1 MLKSIQ
7 NIFKRKE
14 NESAVD
20 SKKSEQELA
29 YASLLIEVINSD
41 NKFDDR
47 ERDKLLEI
55 LSNKLDIHKEELD
68 NFTELAQKKSED
80 STSLY
85 EFTREINDQ
94 YEYEEKVSLITD
106 LWGIAYSDG
115 KLDKYED
122 YVIRKIADRIYVS
135 HADFIKSKLKAME
148 RAIANQCSKLCQLYW
163 MEGLFHLPL
172 GCNIAVVIALVTEPV
187 DPGIQI
193 FQKFQIFQKSRFEVN
208 FLLQKQW
215 FCDFRNPDF
224 FVFLSKTKK
233 SGF

>member
-14 NESAVD
+14 NESPVD
-20 SKKSEQELA
+20 SKKSEQELT

-41 NKFDDR
+41 NNFDDR

-55 LSNKLDIHKEELD
+55 LSSKLDIHKEELD

-122 YVIRKIADRIYVS
+122 YVIRKIADLIYVR
-135 HADFIKSKLKAME
+135 HADFIKSKLKVKN
-148 RAIANQCSKLCQLYW
+148 AIS
-163 MEGLFHLPL
+163 P
-172 GCNIAVVIALVTEPV
+172 
-187 DPGIQI
+187 
-193 FQKFQIFQKSRFEVN
+193 
-208 FLLQKQW
+208 
-215 FCDFRNPDF
+215 
-224 FVFLSKTKK
+224 
-233 SGF
+233 

>member
-20 SKKSEQELA
+20 SKKNEQELT

-47 ERDKLLEI
+47 ERGKLLEI
-55 LSNKLDIHKEELD
+55 LSSKLDIHKEELD

-122 YVIRKIADRIYVS
+122 YVIRKIADLIYVS
-135 HADFIKSKLKAME
+135 HADFIKSKIKVKN
-148 RAIANQCSKLCQLYW
+148 AIS
-163 MEGLFHLPL
+163 P
-172 GCNIAVVIALVTEPV
+172 
-187 DPGIQI
+187 
-193 FQKFQIFQKSRFEVN
+193 
-208 FLLQKQW
+208 
-215 FCDFRNPDF
+215 
-224 FVFLSKTKK
+224 
-233 SGF
+233 

>member
-55 LSNKLDIHKEELD
+55 LSSKLDIQKEELD

-122 YVIRKIADRIYVS
+122 YVIRKIANLIYVS
-135 HADFIKSKLKAME
+135 HTDFIKSKLKAKN
-148 RAIANQCSKLCQLYW
+148 AINL
-163 MEGLFHLPL
+163 
-172 GCNIAVVIALVTEPV
+172 
-187 DPGIQI
+187 
-193 FQKFQIFQKSRFEVN
+193 
-208 FLLQKQW
+208 
-215 FCDFRNPDF
+215 
-224 FVFLSKTKK
+224 
-233 SGF
+233 

>member
-1 MLKSIQ
+1 MIKSIQ

-14 NESAVD
+14 NESVVD
-20 SKKSEQELA
+20 SKKSEQELT

-55 LSNKLDIHKEELD
+55 LSSKLDIQKEELD

-122 YVIRKIADRIYVS
+122 YVIRKIADLIYVS
-135 HADFIKSKLKAME
+135 HTDFIKSKLKVKN
-148 RAIANQCSKLCQLYW
+148 AIYL
-163 MEGLFHLPL
+163 
-172 GCNIAVVIALVTEPV
+172 
-187 DPGIQI
+187 
-193 FQKFQIFQKSRFEVN
+193 
-208 FLLQKQW
+208 
-215 FCDFRNPDF
+215 
-224 FVFLSKTKK
+224 
-233 SGF
+233 

>member
-55 LSNKLDIHKEELD
+55 LSHKLDIHKEELD

-122 YVIRKIADRIYVS
+122 YVIRKIADLIYVS
-135 HADFIKSKLKAME
+135 HADFIKSKLKVKNT
-148 RAIANQCSKLCQLYW
+148 INL
-163 MEGLFHLPL
+163 
-172 GCNIAVVIALVTEPV
+172 
-187 DPGIQI
+187 
-193 FQKFQIFQKSRFEVN
+193 
-208 FLLQKQW
+208 
-215 FCDFRNPDF
+215 
-224 FVFLSKTKK
+224 
-233 SGF
+233 

>member
-14 NESAVD
+14 NESPVD
-20 SKKSEQELA
+20 SKKSDQELT

-55 LSNKLDIHKEELD
+55 LSSKLDIHKEELD

-122 YVIRKIADRIYVS
+122 YVIRKIADLIYVS
-135 HADFIKSKLKAME
+135 HADFIKSKLKVKN
-148 RAIANQCSKLCQLYW
+148 AIS
-163 MEGLFHLPL
+163 P
-172 GCNIAVVIALVTEPV
+172 
-187 DPGIQI
+187 
-193 FQKFQIFQKSRFEVN
+193 
-208 FLLQKQW
+208 
-215 FCDFRNPDF
+215 
-224 FVFLSKTKK
+224 
-233 SGF
+233 

>member
-14 NESAVD
+14 NESVVD
-20 SKKSEQELA
+20 SKKSEQELT

-55 LSNKLDIHKEELD
+55 LSSKLDIQKEELD
-68 NFTELAQKKSED
+68 NFTELAQKKTED

-122 YVIRKIADRIYVS
+122 YVIRKIADLIYVS
-135 HADFIKSKLKAME
+135 HTDFIKSKLKVKN
-148 RAIANQCSKLCQLYW
+148 AINL
-163 MEGLFHLPL
+163 
-172 GCNIAVVIALVTEPV
+172 
-187 DPGIQI
+187 
-193 FQKFQIFQKSRFEVN
+193 
-208 FLLQKQW
+208 
-215 FCDFRNPDF
+215 
-224 FVFLSKTKK
+224 
-233 SGF
+233 

>member
-55 LSNKLDIHKEELD
+55 LSSKLDIQKEELD

-122 YVIRKIADRIYVS
+122 YVIRKIADLIYVS
-135 HADFIKSKLKAME
+135 HTDFIKSKLKVKN
-148 RAIANQCSKLCQLYW
+148 AIYL
-163 MEGLFHLPL
+163 
-172 GCNIAVVIALVTEPV
+172 
-187 DPGIQI
+187 
-193 FQKFQIFQKSRFEVN
+193 
-208 FLLQKQW
+208 
-215 FCDFRNPDF
+215 
-224 FVFLSKTKK
+224 
-233 SGF
+233 

>member
-47 ERDKLLEI
+47 ERGKLLEI
-55 LSNKLDIHKEELD
+55 LSSKLDIQKEELD

-122 YVIRKIADRIYVS
+122 YVIRKIADLIYVS
-135 HADFIKSKLKAME
+135 HTDFIKSKLKVKN
-148 RAIANQCSKLCQLYW
+148 AIYL
-163 MEGLFHLPL
+163 
-172 GCNIAVVIALVTEPV
+172 
-187 DPGIQI
+187 
-193 FQKFQIFQKSRFEVN
+193 
-208 FLLQKQW
+208 
-215 FCDFRNPDF
+215 
-224 FVFLSKTKK
+224 
-233 SGF
+233 

>member
-14 NESAVD
+14 NESVVD
-20 SKKSEQELA
+20 SKKSEQELT

-55 LSNKLDIHKEELD
+55 LSSKLDIQKEELD

-85 EFTREINDQ
+85 EFTREINNQ

-122 YVIRKIADRIYVS
+122 YVIRKIADLIYVS
-135 HADFIKSKLKAME
+135 HADFIKSKLKVKNT
-148 RAIANQCSKLCQLYW
+148 INL
-163 MEGLFHLPL
+163 
-172 GCNIAVVIALVTEPV
+172 
-187 DPGIQI
+187 
-193 FQKFQIFQKSRFEVN
+193 
-208 FLLQKQW
+208 
-215 FCDFRNPDF
+215 
-224 FVFLSKTKK
+224 
-233 SGF
+233 

>member
-55 LSNKLDIHKEELD
+55 LSSKLDIHKEELD
-68 NFTELAQKKSED
+68 NFTELAQKKTED

-122 YVIRKIADRIYVS
+122 YVIRKIADLIYVS
-135 HADFIKSKLKAME
+135 HADFIKSKLKVKN
-148 RAIANQCSKLCQLYW
+148 AIS
-163 MEGLFHLPL
+163 P
-172 GCNIAVVIALVTEPV
+172 
-187 DPGIQI
+187 
-193 FQKFQIFQKSRFEVN
+193 
-208 FLLQKQW
+208 
-215 FCDFRNPDF
+215 
-224 FVFLSKTKK
+224 
-233 SGF
+233 

>member
-41 NKFDDR
+41 NNFDDR

-55 LSNKLDIHKEELD
+55 LSSKLDIHKEELD
-68 NFTELAQKKSED
+68 NFTELAQKQSED

-122 YVIRKIADRIYVS
+122 YVIRKIADLIYVS
-135 HADFIKSKLKAME
+135 HADFIKSKLKVKN
-148 RAIANQCSKLCQLYW
+148 AINL
-163 MEGLFHLPL
+163 
-172 GCNIAVVIALVTEPV
+172 
-187 DPGIQI
+187 
-193 FQKFQIFQKSRFEVN
+193 
-208 FLLQKQW
+208 
-215 FCDFRNPDF
+215 
-224 FVFLSKTKK
+224 
-233 SGF
+233 

>member
-14 NESAVD
+14 NESVVD
-20 SKKSEQELA
+20 SKKSEQELT

-55 LSNKLDIHKEELD
+55 LSSKLDIQKEELD

-122 YVIRKIADRIYVS
+122 YVIRKIADLIYVS
-135 HADFIKSKLKAME
+135 HADFIKSKLKVKNT
-148 RAIANQCSKLCQLYW
+148 INL
-163 MEGLFHLPL
+163 
-172 GCNIAVVIALVTEPV
+172 
-187 DPGIQI
+187 
-193 FQKFQIFQKSRFEVN
+193 
-208 FLLQKQW
+208 
-215 FCDFRNPDF
+215 
-224 FVFLSKTKK
+224 
-233 SGF
+233 

>member
-14 NESAVD
+14 NESPVD
-20 SKKSEQELA
+20 SKKSEQELT

-41 NKFDDR
+41 NNFDDR

-55 LSNKLDIHKEELD
+55 LSSKLDIHKEELN
-68 NFTELAQKKSED
+68 NFTKLAQKKSED

-85 EFTREINDQ
+85 ELTREINDQ

-122 YVIRKIADRIYVS
+122 YVIRKIADLIYVS
-135 HADFIKSKLKAME
+135 HADFIKSKLKVKNT
-148 RAIANQCSKLCQLYW
+148 INL
-163 MEGLFHLPL
+163 
-172 GCNIAVVIALVTEPV
+172 
-187 DPGIQI
+187 
-193 FQKFQIFQKSRFEVN
+193 
-208 FLLQKQW
+208 
-215 FCDFRNPDF
+215 
-224 FVFLSKTKK
+224 
-233 SGF
+233 

>member
-55 LSNKLDIHKEELD
+55 LSSKLDIHKEELD
-68 NFTELAQKKSED
+68 SFTELAQKQSED

-122 YVIRKIADRIYVS
+122 YVIRKIADLIYVS
-135 HADFIKSKLKAME
+135 HADFIKSKLKIKN
-148 RAIANQCSKLCQLYW
+148 AIS
-163 MEGLFHLPL
+163 P
-172 GCNIAVVIALVTEPV
+172 
-187 DPGIQI
+187 
-193 FQKFQIFQKSRFEVN
+193 
-208 FLLQKQW
+208 
-215 FCDFRNPDF
+215 
-224 FVFLSKTKK
+224 
-233 SGF
+233 

>member
-55 LSNKLDIHKEELD
+55 LSSKLEIQKEELD

-122 YVIRKIADRIYVS
+122 YVIRKIADLIYVS
-135 HADFIKSKLKAME
+135 HTDFIKSKLKVKN
-148 RAIANQCSKLCQLYW
+148 AINL
-163 MEGLFHLPL
+163 
-172 GCNIAVVIALVTEPV
+172 
-187 DPGIQI
+187 
-193 FQKFQIFQKSRFEVN
+193 
-208 FLLQKQW
+208 
-215 FCDFRNPDF
+215 
-224 FVFLSKTKK
+224 
-233 SGF
+233 

>member
-47 ERDKLLEI
+47 ERGKLLEI
-55 LSNKLDIHKEELD
+55 LGNKLDIHKEELD

-122 YVIRKIADRIYVS
+122 YVIRKIADLIYVS
-135 HADFIKSKLKAME
+135 HADFIKSKLKVKNT
-148 RAIANQCSKLCQLYW
+148 INL
-163 MEGLFHLPL
+163 
-172 GCNIAVVIALVTEPV
+172 
-187 DPGIQI
+187 
-193 FQKFQIFQKSRFEVN
+193 
-208 FLLQKQW
+208 
-215 FCDFRNPDF
+215 
-224 FVFLSKTKK
+224 
-233 SGF
+233 

>member
-14 NESAVD
+14 NESVVD
-20 SKKSEQELA
+20 SKKSEQELT

-55 LSNKLDIHKEELD
+55 LSSKLDIHKEELD

-122 YVIRKIADRIYVS
+122 YVIRKIADLIYVS
-135 HADFIKSKLKAME
+135 HADFIKSKLKVKN
-148 RAIANQCSKLCQLYW
+148 AINL
-163 MEGLFHLPL
+163 
-172 GCNIAVVIALVTEPV
+172 
-187 DPGIQI
+187 
-193 FQKFQIFQKSRFEVN
+193 
-208 FLLQKQW
+208 
-215 FCDFRNPDF
+215 
-224 FVFLSKTKK
+224 
-233 SGF
+233 

>member
-20 SKKSEQELA
+20 SKKNEQELT

-55 LSNKLDIHKEELD
+55 LSSKLEIHKEELD
-68 NFTELAQKKSED
+68 NFTELAQKQSED

-122 YVIRKIADRIYVS
+122 YVIRKIADLIYVS
-135 HADFIKSKLKAME
+135 HADFIKSKLKVKN
-148 RAIANQCSKLCQLYW
+148 AI
-163 MEGLFHLPL
+163 
-172 GCNIAVVIALVTEPV
+172 
-187 DPGIQI
+187 
-193 FQKFQIFQKSRFEVN
+193 
-208 FLLQKQW
+208 
-215 FCDFRNPDF
+215 NP
-224 FVFLSKTKK
+224 
-233 SGF
+233 

>member
-14 NESAVD
+14 NESSVD
-20 SKKSEQELA
+20 SKKSEQELT

-55 LSNKLDIHKEELD
+55 LSSKLDIHKEELD
-68 NFTELAQKKSED
+68 NFTELAQKQSED

-122 YVIRKIADRIYVS
+122 YVIRKIADLIYVS
-135 HADFIKSKLKAME
+135 HADFIKTKLKVKN
-148 RAIANQCSKLCQLYW
+148 AIRS
-163 MEGLFHLPL
+163 
-172 GCNIAVVIALVTEPV
+172 
-187 DPGIQI
+187 
-193 FQKFQIFQKSRFEVN
+193 
-208 FLLQKQW
+208 
-215 FCDFRNPDF
+215 
-224 FVFLSKTKK
+224 
-233 SGF
+233 

>member
-1 MLKSIQ
+1 MIKSIQ

-55 LSNKLDIHKEELD
+55 LSSKLDIPKEELD

-122 YVIRKIADRIYVS
+122 YVIRKIADLIYVS
-135 HADFIKSKLKAME
+135 HTDFIKSKLKVKNT
-148 RAIANQCSKLCQLYW
+148 INL
-163 MEGLFHLPL
+163 
-172 GCNIAVVIALVTEPV
+172 
-187 DPGIQI
+187 
-193 FQKFQIFQKSRFEVN
+193 
-208 FLLQKQW
+208 
-215 FCDFRNPDF
+215 
-224 FVFLSKTKK
+224 
-233 SGF
+233 

>member
-14 NESAVD
+14 NESVVD
-20 SKKSEQELA
+20 SKKSEQELT

-55 LSNKLDIHKEELD
+55 LSSKLDIHKEELD

-115 KLDKYED
+115 QLDKYED
-122 YVIRKIADRIYVS
+122 YVIRKIADLIYVS
-135 HADFIKSKLKAME
+135 HADFIKSKLKVKNT
-148 RAIANQCSKLCQLYW
+148 INL
-163 MEGLFHLPL
+163 
-172 GCNIAVVIALVTEPV
+172 
-187 DPGIQI
+187 
-193 FQKFQIFQKSRFEVN
+193 
-208 FLLQKQW
+208 
-215 FCDFRNPDF
+215 
-224 FVFLSKTKK
+224 
-233 SGF
+233 

>member
-55 LSNKLDIHKEELD
+55 LSSKLDIHKEELD

-122 YVIRKIADRIYVS
+122 YVIRKIADLIYVS
-135 HADFIKSKLKAME
+135 HTDFIKSKLKAKN
-148 RAIANQCSKLCQLYW
+148 AINL
-163 MEGLFHLPL
+163 
-172 GCNIAVVIALVTEPV
+172 
-187 DPGIQI
+187 
-193 FQKFQIFQKSRFEVN
+193 
-208 FLLQKQW
+208 
-215 FCDFRNPDF
+215 
-224 FVFLSKTKK
+224 
-233 SGF
+233 

>member
-55 LSNKLDIHKEELD
+55 LSSKLDIHKEELD
-68 NFTELAQKKSED
+68 NFTELAQKTSED
-80 STSLY
+80 STSPY

-122 YVIRKIADRIYVS
+122 YVIRKIADLIYVS
-135 HADFIKSKLKAME
+135 HADFIKSKLKVKNT
-148 RAIANQCSKLCQLYW
+148 INL
-163 MEGLFHLPL
+163 
-172 GCNIAVVIALVTEPV
+172 
-187 DPGIQI
+187 
-193 FQKFQIFQKSRFEVN
+193 
-208 FLLQKQW
+208 
-215 FCDFRNPDF
+215 
-224 FVFLSKTKK
+224 
-233 SGF
+233 

>member
-14 NESAVD
+14 NESVVD
-20 SKKSEQELA
+20 SKKSEQELT

-55 LSNKLDIHKEELD
+55 LSSKLDIQKEELD

-122 YVIRKIADRIYVS
+122 YVIRKIADLIYVS
-135 HADFIKSKLKAME
+135 HTDFIKSKLKVKN
-148 RAIANQCSKLCQLYW
+148 AI
-163 MEGLFHLPL
+163 
-172 GCNIAVVIALVTEPV
+172 
-187 DPGIQI
+187 
-193 FQKFQIFQKSRFEVN
+193 
-208 FLLQKQW
+208 
-215 FCDFRNPDF
+215 NP
-224 FVFLSKTKK
+224 
-233 SGF
+233 

>member
-55 LSNKLDIHKEELD
+55 LSSKLDIHKEELD
-68 NFTELAQKKSED
+68 NFTELAQKQSED

-122 YVIRKIADRIYVS
+122 YVIRKIADLIYVS
-135 HADFIKSKLKAME
+135 HADFIKSKLKVKNT
-148 RAIANQCSKLCQLYW
+148 INL
-163 MEGLFHLPL
+163 
-172 GCNIAVVIALVTEPV
+172 
-187 DPGIQI
+187 
-193 FQKFQIFQKSRFEVN
+193 
-208 FLLQKQW
+208 
-215 FCDFRNPDF
+215 
-224 FVFLSKTKK
+224 
-233 SGF
+233 

>member
-14 NESAVD
+14 NESVVD
-20 SKKSEQELA
+20 SKKSEQELT

-55 LSNKLDIHKEELD
+55 LSSKLDIQKEELD

-122 YVIRKIADRIYVS
+122 YVIRKIADLIYVS
-135 HADFIKSKLKAME
+135 HTDFIKSTLKVKN
-148 RAIANQCSKLCQLYW
+148 AIYL
-163 MEGLFHLPL
+163 
-172 GCNIAVVIALVTEPV
+172 
-187 DPGIQI
+187 
-193 FQKFQIFQKSRFEVN
+193 
-208 FLLQKQW
+208 
-215 FCDFRNPDF
+215 
-224 FVFLSKTKK
+224 
-233 SGF
+233 

>member
-14 NESAVD
+14 NESVVD
-20 SKKSEQELA
+20 SKKSEQELT

-55 LSNKLDIHKEELD
+55 LSSKLDIQKEELD

-115 KLDKYED
+115 QLDKYED
-122 YVIRKIADRIYVS
+122 YVIRKIADLIYVS
-135 HADFIKSKLKAME
+135 HTDFIKSKLKVKN
-148 RAIANQCSKLCQLYW
+148 AI
-163 MEGLFHLPL
+163 
-172 GCNIAVVIALVTEPV
+172 
-187 DPGIQI
+187 
-193 FQKFQIFQKSRFEVN
+193 
-208 FLLQKQW
+208 
-215 FCDFRNPDF
+215 NP
-224 FVFLSKTKK
+224 
-233 SGF
+233 

>member
-68 NFTELAQKKSED
+68 NFTELAQKQSED

-115 KLDKYED
+115 ELDKYED
-122 YVIRKIADRIYVS
+122 YVIRKIADLIYVS
-135 HADFIKSKLKAME
+135 HADFIKSKLKVKNT
-148 RAIANQCSKLCQLYW
+148 INL
-163 MEGLFHLPL
+163 
-172 GCNIAVVIALVTEPV
+172 
-187 DPGIQI
+187 
-193 FQKFQIFQKSRFEVN
+193 
-208 FLLQKQW
+208 
-215 FCDFRNPDF
+215 
-224 FVFLSKTKK
+224 
-233 SGF
+233 

>member
-20 SKKSEQELA
+20 SKKNEQELT

-55 LSNKLDIHKEELD
+55 LSSKLDIHKEELD
-68 NFTELAQKKSED
+68 NFTELAQKQSED

-122 YVIRKIADRIYVS
+122 YVIRKIADLIYVS
-135 HADFIKSKLKAME
+135 HADFIKSKLKVKN
-148 RAIANQCSKLCQLYW
+148 AI
-163 MEGLFHLPL
+163 
-172 GCNIAVVIALVTEPV
+172 
-187 DPGIQI
+187 
-193 FQKFQIFQKSRFEVN
+193 
-208 FLLQKQW
+208 
-215 FCDFRNPDF
+215 NP
-224 FVFLSKTKK
+224 
-233 SGF
+233 

>member
-55 LSNKLDIHKEELD
+55 LSSKLDIHKEELD

-122 YVIRKIADRIYVS
+122 YVIRKIADLIYVS
-135 HADFIKSKLKAME
+135 HADFIKSKLKVKN
-148 RAIANQCSKLCQLYW
+148 AIS
-163 MEGLFHLPL
+163 P
-172 GCNIAVVIALVTEPV
+172 
-187 DPGIQI
+187 
-193 FQKFQIFQKSRFEVN
+193 
-208 FLLQKQW
+208 
-215 FCDFRNPDF
+215 
-224 FVFLSKTKK
+224 
-233 SGF
+233 